1 VLRPCAVLLPTL
13 QRAAHGQAD
22 LGFGAGGEE
31 RRWMMYFGG
40 GCECD
45 GLERRGQLGVGVKRE
60 VDVCRESE
68 EVVTAR

>member
-1 VLRPCAVLLPTL
+1 
-13 QRAAHGQAD
+13 
-22 LGFGAGGEE
+22 
-31 RRWMMYFGG
+31 MMYFGG